1 MKIQIIKNRKS
12 IIAVMLI
19 IMAILCFFARDAISF
34 QFSLNKAFYYSE
46 HEEYEE
52 YENAIAEYDSLIAQK
67 PDLYELYVNKAIMQ
81 ANAGRYDEAIATFSY
96 AETLNDNDPELYYNM
111 AYLYDMVGNTDMYEQ
126 CLNKGTALEFE
137 NSLKGED

>member
-1 MKIQIIKNRKS
+1 MTTFSRDDGKID
-12 IIAVMLI
+12 
-19 IMAILCFFARDAISF
+19 ARLTEIGGDFLAWGKTKEPSPC
-34 QFSLNKAFYYSE
+34 L
-46 HEEYEE
+46 
-52 YENAIAEYDSLIAQK
+52 
-67 PDLYELYVNKAIMQ
+67 KAIMQ